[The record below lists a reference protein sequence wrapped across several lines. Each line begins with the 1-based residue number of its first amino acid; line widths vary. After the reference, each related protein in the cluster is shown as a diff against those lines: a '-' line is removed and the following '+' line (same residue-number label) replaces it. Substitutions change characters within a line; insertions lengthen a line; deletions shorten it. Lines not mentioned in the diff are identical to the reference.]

1 MRLSP
6 ADFRA
11 LMVFRAMVEHRGF
24 TGAQLALGMSQ
35 STLSFHLKSLEER
48 LGFQLCRRGRGGFKL
63 SERGQQVFEH
73 SKSLAAAISEFEGSL
88 GELRH
93 KIVGTLRIGF
103 VDNTIT
109 NPDIPLDDIILA
121 CVTAAPEAEI
131 QLTISDPKSL
141 IAEIGNGGIDIA
153 VMPQIEMAGGLRQVH
168 FYDETHSLYCGDRHP
183 LFSVGKPLTI
193 AEVEAHGFLMRPY
206 ANRRELHH
214 FPNAKVC
221 AHASNMEAQA
231 AFILSGALI
240 GYLPDHFAAR
250 WVSAGRMRAILPSAR
265 IQSPFVFL
273 SPEETTPPPLIRLF
287 IREVT
292 ARASGKSRA
301 SRKVA

>member
-11 LMVFRAMVEHRGF
+11 LIVFRAIVEHRGF
-24 TGAQLALGMSQ
+24 MGAQLALGMSQ

-73 SKSLAAAISEFEGSL
+73 SKSLAAAVSNFEGSL

-93 KIVGTLRIGF
+93 KIVGTLRAGF

-109 NPDIPLDDIILA
+109 NPDLPLDDIILT
-121 CVTAAPEAEI
+121 CLKAAPEAEI
-131 QLTISDPKSL
+131 QLTISDPKNL
-141 IAEIGNGGIDIA
+141 VAEIVNGGIDVA
-153 VMPQIEMAGGLRQVH
+153 VMPQIEMPGGLRQVH

-183 LFSVGKPLTI
+183 LFRIERPPKI

-206 ANRRELHH
+206 ADRRELYH
-214 FPNAKVC
+214 FPNAKVL

-231 AFILSGALI
+231 AFILSGRLI

-250 WVSAGRMRAILPSAR
+250 WVTAGRMRAILPAAR
-265 IQSPFVFL
+265 ILSPFVFL
-273 SPEETTPPPLIRLF
+273 SPGDTNPPPLVRLF

-292 ARASGKSRA
+292 ARASGKSRTPK
-301 SRKVA
+301 KVA